1 MIRVFIYMLAVA
13 LLTGCA
19 ADVVE
24 GDHNH
29 DQMPLRPKPT
39 VPIKRRPI
47 VPTTKLPRPRII
59 ETIEWLESIGMRVT
73 LCEAHVNAEV
83 VVRDSATG
91 TWTSYALNGTTI
103 DIPLPDTTAEVTIY
117 IGDEEYT
124 VRVE

>member
-19 ADVVE
+19 ADVVD
-24 GDHNH
+24 GNLHP
-29 DQMPLRPKPT
+29 DQMPSPKPT

-83 VVRDSATG
+83 VVCDSATG

>member
-24 GDHNH
+24 GDHNP
-29 DQMPLRPKPT
+29 DQLPSPKPT

>member
-19 ADVVE
+19 ADVI
-24 GDHNH
+24 DSSPNQ
-29 DQMPLRPKPT
+29 DQLPRPKPT

-83 VVRDSATG
+83 VVHDSATG